1 MQLSNHLFWDVNHQ
15 SIDYN
20 KHARFV
26 IERVVLFG
34 RLIDWKELKAFYG
47 LTKIKQEV
55 IQLRTLDL
63 KTLNFLSLVLNEP
76 RENFR
81 CYEQIQ
87 SASKHWNY

>member
-1 MQLSNHLFWDVNHQ
+1 MQLSSYLFWDVNQ
-15 SIDYN
+15 QTIDYN

-34 RLIDWKELKAFYG
+34 KLVDWKELKAFYG
-47 LTKIKQEV
+47 LTKIKHEALQ
-55 IQLRTLDL
+55 IKTLDV
-63 KTLNFLSLVLNEP
+63 KSLNFLSLVLNEP

-87 SASKHWNY
+87 SANKHWNY

>member
-1 MQLSNHLFWDVNHQ
+1 MQLSSHLFWDVNQ
-15 SIDYN
+15 QAIDYN

-34 RLIDWKELKAFYG
+34 KLVDWKELKAFYG
-47 LTKIKQEV
+47 LNKIKQEALQ
-55 IQLRTLDL
+55 IKTLDL
-63 KTLNFLSLVLNEP
+63 KSLNFLSLVLNEP

-87 SASKHWNY
+87 SVNKHWNY